1 MSFPTF
7 VQQLFN
13 GMSQASIYAL
23 VAAGITVTF
32 GLTRLVNFAHGEIVA
47 IGAYTVFV
55 LAPDGGGGFLIGLAG
70 ALVVTGVVSLA
81 LERGLFHFTIEKP
94 VNGFLVSLG
103 LILVIQNALIW
114 QWTVLPKHVEP
125 AFNVVWT
132 FGDVR
137 ISAMRLLVIIV
148 TLGTFAAL
156 AYVTSRSWYGMA
168 ARAAAMDREML
179 SMTGVPVGKVIT
191 GTFVVGGMLGGL
203 AGAFIAELNDI
214 TPLVGFE
221 IILKAFAIAIV
232 GGLGSIGGAVV
243 VAVIFGIF
251 EALAIGF
258 GAGDWVSPM
267 LFAVLVIMVL
277 VRPRGLFRGTEA
289 AVE

>member
-1 MSFPTF
+1 MSFTTF

-13 GMSQASIYAL
+13 GLSQASIYAL
-23 VAAGITVTF
+23 VAAGVTVVF

-55 LAPDGGGGFLIGLAG
+55 LSPDGGGGFLIGLLG
-70 ALVVTGVVSLA
+70 ALLVTGIVSFV
-81 LERGLFHFTIEKP
+81 LERGLFQFTIEKP

-114 QWTVLPKHVEP
+114 QYTVLPKHVEP
-125 AFNVVWT
+125 AFTVVWT
-132 FGDVR
+132 VGDVR
-137 ISAMRLLVIIV
+137 ISAMRVLVIVV
-148 TLGTFAAL
+148 TLVTFAVL
-156 AYVTSRSWYGMA
+156 AFITSRSWYGMA

-179 SMTGVPVGKVIT
+179 GMTGVPVRRVIT

-221 IILKAFAIAIV
+221 VILKAFAIAIV
-232 GGLGSIGGAVV
+232 GGLGSIGGAVA
-243 VAVIFGIF
+243 VAGIFGVF
-251 EALAIGF
+251 EAMAIGL
-258 GAGDWVSPM
+258 GAGDWVSVM
-267 LFAVLVIMVL
+267 LFAVLVLMVL

-289 AVE
+289 TVE